1 VPLRT
6 NWVKGETVTAA
17 DINALAEAA
26 NTGGLSDAGIAAL
39 VEDPTSETKATLDT
53 TYAPRPAAPGTD
65 GQVLV
70 KAGEGTAWADA
81 PTGGGT
87 SGGGVFTDT
96 DGTPY
101 FDTSTSGG
109 TSIATDTDGV
119 PYFV

>member
-1 VPLRT
+1 MPLKT

-26 NTGGLSDAGIAAL
+26 NTGGASDAGIAAL
-39 VEDPTSETKATLDT
+39 VDDPTSETKATLDA
-53 TYAPRPAAPGTD
+53 TYVRSVNGVPVDPATGN
-65 GQVLV
+65 V
-70 KAGEGTAWADA
+70 EIS
-81 PTGGGT
+81 TGGGG